1 MPLFL
6 FLGLGSFSNL
16 QWLFWNQCQ
25 VNNTIKSLTK
35 WQSMNVCFIWPMVC
49 FNDNTLLLL
58 YDFLC
63 SLFLIECET
72 LLNKNIS
79 TKVILLTLFFWV
91 PLLLIYGHVLWCFWF
106 VIMNYNFF
114 WVVICLNYTTWFSH
128 ITKITSFKNHF
139 SPLCEKKTC
148 SLPNAKNKPLSF
160 TISFFPFGKWIRVW
174 SSKKFIL
181 CIFSKDTNEKFIS
194 FIFWVQNYVM

>member
-79 TKVILLTLFFWV
+79 TKVILLTLFLSSPPFNLWSCFV
-91 PLLLIYGHVLWCFWF
+91 MFLICDHELQ
-106 VIMNYNFF
+106 FF
-114 WVVICLNYTTWFSH
+114 LGSDLFQLHHMIFTHHKNNIIQKSFF
-128 ITKITSFKNHF
+128 TSMW
-139 SPLCEKKTC
+139 KKTC
-148 SLPNAKNKPLSF
+148 NLPNAKNKPLSF

-181 CIFSKDTNEKFIS
+181 CIFSKDTNEKFIC